1 MAKKST
7 PKKQQS
13 NAQTS
18 RRYKTF
24 QNNARKRLLASAKL
38 TKCPACKELIVTHSA
53 CPHCGKYKGREVLN
67 MKKEMEK
74 ITKIKA

>member
-1 MAKKST
+1 MAKKAT

-13 NAQTS
+13 NARSS

-24 QNNARKRLLASAKL
+24 RNNTRKRLLAGAKL
-38 TKCPACKELIVTHSA
+38 TKCPACKELIPTHTA
-53 CPHCGKYKGREVLN
+53 CPYCGKYKGREVLN

-74 ITKIKA
+74 ITKVKA

>member
-1 MAKKST
+1 MAKKAT

-13 NAQTS
+13 NAQSS
-18 RRYKTF
+18 RRYKAF
-24 QNNARKRLLASAKL
+24 QNNTRKRLLNASKL
-38 TKCPACKELIVTHSA
+38 TKCPACKEFIVVHTA
-53 CPHCGKYKGREVLN
+53 CPYCGKYNGREVLN